1 MKKKVNSVNK
11 SRYLFHLFPV
21 FLIIYEFC
29 TNMSNDM
36 YLPALPLIASD
47 FSTRINLVQLTIT
60 AWLAGNT
67 SVQLIVGPLSDRYG
81 RRPILFGGGLLF
93 LLSTLGCTLA
103 PSLTFLIGSRFLQ
116 GVGVCTM
123 MVAGYASIHEL
134 YDDKKAIHILIWM
147 GSAAVIAPT
156 IGPVFGG
163 LFLMFTSWRVIFLSL
178 FLLGALSLLALWFSM
193 PESTSTHTRK
203 PINMNNL
210 VTTYKKILSNSH
222 FMISAASFAL
232 LYGGIL
238 GWITTSPFILMET
251 LKLSPA
257 EFGYLQFPI
266 FGAYVIGAQLK
277 QLMKKMTNENL
288 ISLGLIITL
297 LAGIGLIIFSALI
310 PTNLLSF
317 VIPMII
323 YSLGFGF
330 AAAPLN
336 RATITATSEQKGT
349 AMAVFYLTMTGAG
362 TLISLIL
369 SIFNET
375 LLYSTLVIGFS
386 SLLGFILNII
396 RKNQKHLSH

>member
-1 MKKKVNSVNK
+1 M
-11 SRYLFHLFPV
+11 HLFPL

-47 FSTRINLVQLTIT
+47 FSTPIHLVQLTIT

-67 SVQLIVGPLSDRYG
+67 AVQLIVGPLSDRYG

-93 LLSTLGCTLA
+93 LLSTLSCTIA
-103 PSLTFLIGSRFLQ
+103 PSLTVLICARFLQ
-116 GVGVCTM
+116 GIGVCTM
-123 MVAGYASIHEL
+123 MVAGYASIHDL

-147 GSAAVIAPT
+147 GSAAVIAPA

-163 LFLMFTSWRVIFLSL
+163 LLLMIANWRIIFLT
-178 FLLGALSLLALWFSM
+178 LLALGIISLSALWFTM
-193 PESTSTHTRK
+193 PESTSTQTRQSLNIK
-203 PINMNNL
+203 NL
-210 VTTYKKILSNSH
+210 FSSYAKIIFNSR
-222 FMISAASFAL
+222 FILSAASFAL

-238 GWITTSPFILMET
+238 GWITSSPFILMET

-266 FGAYVIGAQLK
+266 FGAYVIGAQLVK
-277 QLMKKMTNENL
+277 PLMKKLNPEKL
-288 ISLGLIITL
+288 IVLGLIISL
-297 LAGIGLIIFSALI
+297 LAGACLIVFSIAT
-310 PTNLLSF
+310 PYSTLSF
-317 VIPMII
+317 VIPMVG

-336 RATITATSEQKGT
+336 RTTLTTTTEQKGM
-349 AMAVFYLTMTGAG
+349 AMAVFYLIMTGTG

-369 SIFNET
+369 SVFGET
-375 LLYSTLVIGFS
+375 VLYSTIVIGICTLF
-386 SLLGFILNII
+386 SLLLNIM
-396 RKNQKHLSH
+396 RKKLSVSSKLI